1 MDKKHIVINKK
12 LENLQNKQKVWEI
25 KQITIINVK
34 RKSWLIEFQDVK
46 QKETTK
52 LKIMYTKQKKIA

>member
-34 RKSWLIEFQDVK
+34 RKSWLIEF
-46 QKETTK
+46 
-52 LKIMYTKQKKIA
+52 